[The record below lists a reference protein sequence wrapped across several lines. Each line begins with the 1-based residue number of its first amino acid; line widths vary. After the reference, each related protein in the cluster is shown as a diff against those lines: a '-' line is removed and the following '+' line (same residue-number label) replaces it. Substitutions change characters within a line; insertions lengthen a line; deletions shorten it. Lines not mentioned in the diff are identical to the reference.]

1 MRTVCAWNTHVIRS
15 LPNDHISFPLMK
27 LPLSSFFLLSMWS
40 LPRARPS
47 SCACHVCLMR
57 VRTLFAH
64 RVPARVAHPS
74 AQELTGIEFEAL
86 SYERKEISGP

>member
-1 MRTVCAWNTHVIRS
+1 MCTVCAWNTHVIRS
-15 LPNDHISFPLMK
+15 LPNDHLSFSLMK
-27 LPLSSFFLLSMWS
+27 LPLSSFFLLSVWS
-40 LPRARPS
+40 LPCARPS

-57 VRTLFAH
+57 ARTLFAH
-64 RVPARVAHPS
+64 RVPARV